1 MKQRLSK
8 QRTLK
13 AGIHG
18 LSVKLCLVRWS
29 LDKAVD
35 ISKDSNY
42 STLLEDID
50 GPSTGNVPLDDH
62 IESGDET
69 QVDSQDE
76 ICSPQKGFL
85 RLYKTYI
92 NAYALQA
99 DTA

>member
-1 MKQRLSK
+1 M
-8 QRTLK
+8 
-13 AGIHG
+13 
-18 LSVKLCLVRWS
+18 
-29 LDKAVD
+29 D

-42 STLLEDID
+42 STLLEDVD
-50 GPSTGNVPLDDH
+50 GPSTGNVNLDDH

-92 NAYALQA
+92 NSYILQA
-99 DTA
+99 DTASSLKYYRPYSKANIEFRMSRCIDHPDMK